1 MVSRE
6 YQIAAGNAGWRLQFS
21 FAVHVLWSRVPELWT
36 FAVSVRMIAFDDKRW
51 EGLKGGYKVLY
62 DPRPALRELESGSP
76 VEPIWKELWEDLHHQ
91 GDIGEASYCSVTD
104 IALQ

>member
-1 MVSRE
+1 M
-6 YQIAAGNAGWRLQFS
+6 
-21 FAVHVLWSRVPELWT
+21 
-36 FAVSVRMIAFDDKRW
+36 SVRMIAFDDKRW